1 MTKPPFDLK
10 CEYLINPIGIDR
22 KIPRFSWILT
32 HDERNQYQSAYRII
46 VSSDEISSMN
56 EKGDMWDSGRIKSDK
71 QINVNYNGKP
81 LESDRS
87 YFWRIKWWDKNDTE
101 SDFSKIQKFT
111 TGLFEDSDWKAEWIS
126 RKEFIDRKTRRQF
139 QYKSGR
145 RTLVGR
151 LREVH
156 AVYLRKEFTIIKEV
170 KSAIVY
176 VCGLGYYEFRLNGKK
191 VGNRIL
197 EPAQTDYK
205 KIALYS
211 TYVITEYLQSK
222 NAIGVILGNGRCI
235 ELFGY
240 DFPKLILQINIK
252 YFDGSSEIICTD
264 NSWKVSNGPI
274 LENGIYHGEIYDAR
288 LEMPRWDE
296 HDFDDLNWGTAVE
309 VNGHNL
315 ESQMMQPIQITKI
328 LKPKEL
334 ISPKP
339 GIYMYDFGQNF
350 TGFVRLKVCGPQGTQ
365 VKLRFSEIVFEDGT
379 LNTATNG
386 QAPVTDIYI
395 LKGDGEEI
403 FEPHFTYHGFRY
415 VELTGFPGVPSLEN
429 LDGLFFHSNVPIVG
443 DFFCSN
449 ELINQIHTSII
460 WGQLSNLMSIPTDCP
475 QRDERHGWMGDA
487 QVTIEEAIFNFD
499 MARFFTKYLRDIKVC
514 QRANGSI
521 SDVVPPYWKLYPAD
535 PGWGTAYITITWYL
549 YWYYNDIQLIEEHYD
564 SLKKYVNFLSSI
576 AKENLV
582 LMGKY
587 GDWCPPRSIVSRKT
601 PVELTSSWYYYH
613 DTLYISKIAKIL
625 GKHDDHDFYKTKAEE
640 IKIAFNN
647 RFLKGVYD
655 VVKLS
660 PPDQTISQTSNILPL
675 YLDLVPE
682 RKRRYV
688 LKSLVKA
695 IHDEYDYHIDTG
707 IIGTRYIFDTLTENG
722 FPDVV
727 YKMINQKSF
736 PGYGYMIQEGAT
748 TLWERWEKLEGGG
761 MNSHNHI
768 MLGSVDTWFFKT
780 LGGIHSLEPGFKTIK
795 IKPYIPSDMSY
806 VRAKLNTLKGLIYT
820 AWEKTAKFFKI
831 TIVIP
836 VGCTSE
842 VWVPLVNDHVLIKE
856 GETILWREGNPLDT
870 EKSIEY
876 SGKKDR
882 FVIFKIGSGH
892 YEFIVHRLDTS
903 NNIPRNQKN
912 YNLLKD
918 SIPSFSKD

>member
-1 MTKPPFDLK
+1 MIKPPFDLR

-22 KIPRFSWILT
+22 KNPRFSWILA

-46 VSSDEISSMN
+46 VCSNEESSIN
-56 EKGDMWDSGRIKSDK
+56 EDGDMWDSGRINSDK
-71 QINVNYNGKP
+71 QTNVNYDGKS
-81 LESDRS
+81 LESDQC
-87 YFWRIKWWDKNDTE
+87 YFWRIKWWDKNDNE
-101 SDFSKIQKFT
+101 SDFSKVQKFT
-111 TGLFEDSDWKAEWIS
+111 TGLFEDSDWKAKWIS
-126 RKEFIDRKTRRQF
+126 RKEFVDRKTRKQF

-151 LREVH
+151 LKEVY
-156 AVYLRKEFTIIKEV
+156 AIYLRKEFIIAKEI
-170 KSAIVY
+170 KSAIAY

-205 KIALYS
+205 KVALYS
-211 TYVITEYLQSK
+211 TYDITEYLQNK

-235 ELFGY
+235 ELFRY
-240 DFPKLILQINIK
+240 DFPKLILQINIQ
-252 YFDGSSEIICTD
+252 YSDSSNEIICSN
-264 NSWKVSNGPI
+264 NSWKASNGPI
-274 LENGIYHGEIYDAR
+274 LENGIYHGETYDAR
-288 LEMPRWDE
+288 FEMPGWDK
-296 HDFDDLNWGTAVE
+296 HNFDDSNWDNTSE

-315 ESQMMQPIQITKI
+315 ASQMMQPIQVTKI
-328 LKPKEL
+328 LNPKEI

-339 GIYMYDFGQNF
+339 GMYIYDFGQNY

-386 QAPVTDIYI
+386 QAPVTDIYT
-395 LKGDGEEI
+395 LKGDGEEV

-415 VELTGFPGVPSLEN
+415 VELTGFPGVPSLES
-429 LDGLFFHSNVPIVG
+429 LEGLFFHSNVPKVG

-449 ELINQIHTSII
+449 ELINQIHTNII

-487 QVTIEEAIFNFD
+487 QLTVEEAILNFD
-499 MARFFTKYLRDIKVC
+499 MARFFTKYLRDIRLC
-514 QRANGSI
+514 QRDDGSI

-535 PGWGTAYITITWYL
+535 PAWGTAYITITWYL
-549 YWYYNDIQLIEEHYD
+549 YWYYNDIQVLEEHYD
-564 SLKKYVNFLSSI
+564 TLKNYVNFLSSI
-576 AKENLV
+576 AKDNLV

-587 GDWCPPRSIVSRKT
+587 GDWCPPMSIVSRKT

-625 GKHDDHDFYKTKAEE
+625 RKQDDYDFYRIKADE
-640 IKIAFNN
+640 IKNAFNK
-647 RFLKGVYD
+647 RFLKGIYD

-675 YLDLVPE
+675 YLDVVPE
-682 RKRRYV
+682 KKRKYV

-695 IHDEYDYHIDTG
+695 IRDEYDYHIDTG
-707 IIGTRYIFDTLTENG
+707 IIGTRYLFDTLTENG

-780 LGGIHSLEPGFKTIK
+780 LGGIHSLEPGFKKIK
-795 IKPYIPSDMSY
+795 IKPFIPSDMRY
-806 VRAKLNTLKGLIYT
+806 VSANLNTIKGRIYT
-820 AWEKTAKFFKI
+820 AWEKNDSIFKF
-831 TIVIP
+831 TVGIP
-836 VGCTSE
+836 VGCTAE
-842 VWVPLVNDHVLIKE
+842 VWVPLVNDNVLIKE
-856 GETILWREGNPLDT
+856 GEKIIWKEGTPFDT
-870 EKSIEY
+870 EESIEY
-876 SGKKDR
+876 DGTKDK
-882 FVIFKIGSGH
+882 FVVYKIGSGN
-892 YEFIVHRLDTS
+892 YDFKVHPLDA
-903 NNIPRNQKN
+903 
-912 YNLLKD
+912 
-918 SIPSFSKD
+918 